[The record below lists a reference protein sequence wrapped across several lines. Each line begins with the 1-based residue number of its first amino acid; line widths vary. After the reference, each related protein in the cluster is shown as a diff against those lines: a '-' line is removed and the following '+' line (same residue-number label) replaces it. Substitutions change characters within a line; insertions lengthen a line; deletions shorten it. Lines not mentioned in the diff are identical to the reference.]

1 MFATKGK
8 VMWILLIFIAIPLIE
23 IALFVQIGG
32 HIGVIGTLAEIL
44 FTAALGL
51 VLMRLEPHRNA
62 QDVRAAL
69 DRDASPASPLAHSAL
84 RLIGAVLLVL
94 PGFLTDALGLL
105 LLVPPLRMLI
115 LARLL
120 LRIKTVQTRG
130 QTQGQTRGA
139 VIIEGD
145 YEPHTERQD
154 NTDTPPTLPP
164 HPPRSGG
171 PENRD

>member
-1 MFATKGK
+1 MFCTKGK
-8 VMWILLIFIAIPLIE
+8 DMWILLVFLAIPLIE

-44 FTAALGL
+44 LTAAVGL

-94 PGFLTDALGLL
+94 PGFLTDAVGFLL
-105 LLVPPLRMLI
+105 LLPPLRMLI
-115 LARLL
+115 LARLFA
-120 LRIKTVQTRG
+120 RIRTARATGDVT
-130 QTQGQTRGA
+130 
-139 VIIEGD
+139 IEGD
-145 YEPHTERQD
+145 YETHAD
-154 NTDTPPTLPP
+154 NTDARLRPTLPNRHP
-164 HPPRSGG
+164 GQPPRRDG